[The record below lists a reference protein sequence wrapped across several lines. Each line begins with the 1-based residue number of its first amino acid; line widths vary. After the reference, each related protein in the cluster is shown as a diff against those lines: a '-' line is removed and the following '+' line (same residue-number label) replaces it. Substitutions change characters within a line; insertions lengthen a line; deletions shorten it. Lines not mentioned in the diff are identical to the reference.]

1 MFLNKIFGFEHN
13 YNREVPNYYQPTDF
27 ESVEFQFFHS
37 KFTAGVG

>member
-13 YNREVPNYYQPTDF
+13 YNREVPNYQPTDF